1 MSEDDVVR
9 SYTFSNPRTYEI
21 PVHTRNAYSRQPL
34 LDLRHADRPPVAV
47 GASRASI
54 ETMSTVIVTEEG
66 TDCSICLESFKVSG
80 EAKEM
85 ACTHRF
91 HSDCIE
97 TGCECV
103 LRSCPLCRFTMP
115 VNSDEEVNSQLHE

>member
-9 SYTFSNPRTYEI
+9 SYTFSNPRTHEI
-21 PVHTRNAYSRQPL
+21 PVYTRNAYSRQQL

-97 TGCECV
+97 NW
-103 LRSCPLCRFTMP
+103 LRMRASCPLCRFTMP